1 MRRQIPSTA
10 ALECFEAVARLGT
23 TSRAADELG
32 RTQSA
37 VSRQVLNLETF
48 VQRPLFER
56 RCNQLVLN
64 AAGMQLFRASR
75 KILDDLQ
82 NAVREATSF
91 GARRTI
97 SLCVWP
103 TLAARWLTPR
113 LVNFPSRE
121 MEIEI
126 SLSISLSRTDLL
138 QDGADAT
145 ILRGNGNWRRLASCP
160 LFPEQ
165 LLAVASPDLVEK
177 LGDDIFEY
185 DWLGFRQQPANWQHW
200 IQARAKPDTPL
211 KPHPQRQHEIN
222 PLIELTLLSQGACV
236 IPTFYIERELRNGQL
251 VVPFGQ
257 PLETGFGYHLC
268 YKNDNLDDPHF
279 LAFQEWLLRVV

>member
-23 TSRAADELG
+23 TNRAADELG

-48 VQRPLFER
+48 VQRPLFDR

-64 AAGMQLFRASR
+64 AAGMHLLRAVR
-75 KILDDLQ
+75 RILDDLQ
-82 NAVREATSF
+82 NAVREAASF

-97 SLCVWP
+97 DLRVWP

-121 MEIEI
+121 LDVEIN
-126 SLSISLSRTDLL
+126 LSISLSRTDLL
-138 QDGADAT
+138 QDGAEAT
-145 ILRGNGNWRRLASCP
+145 ILRGQGNWPKLSSCL
-160 LFPEQ
+160 LFPER
-165 LLAVASPDLVEK
+165 LVAVASPDLVER
-177 LGDDIFEY
+177 LGGDIFDY
-185 DWLGFRQQPANWQHW
+185 DWLGFRQQPGNWKRW
-200 IQARAKPDTPL
+200 IQARTKPDANP
-211 KPHPQRQHEIN
+211 KPHPEQHHEIN

-236 IPTFYIERELRNGQL
+236 IPSFYIERELRGGQL
-251 VVPFGQ
+251 ITPFGD
-257 PLETGFGYHLC
+257 PLDTEFGYHLC
-268 YKNDNLDDPHF
+268 YKSENLEDPHF
-279 LAFQEWLLRVV
+279 LAFQEWLLHVV